1 MSRDRIDAFEEVRR
15 RVGVVRDASR
25 QSCPNGIFFSVF
37 SERIEL
43 LRGGN
48 QHLFEASLPNRQLVF
63 KAKRE
68 SSFDQLDCLFERDIR
83 CGCEKDVQV
92 IWHHH
97 ERMQGK
103 STLFAIVSEDIEKKG
118 SVGVDFEERAA
129 IGGDSGDKKC
139 TSLLRTED
147 HSADLR
153 IRA

>member
-1 MSRDRIDAFEEVRR
+1 M
-15 RVGVVRDASR
+15 
-25 QSCPNGIFFSVF
+25 
-37 SERIEL
+37 
-43 LRGGN
+43 
-48 QHLFEASLPNRQLVF
+48 
-63 KAKRE
+63 
-68 SSFDQLDCLFERDIR
+68 
-83 CGCEKDVQV
+83 

-103 STLFAIVSEDIEKKG
+103 STLFAIVSEDIKKKG